1 MHMKKYKWSKIMV
14 VCFTVS
20 LIVGMI
26 GGALTNEYFVAYI
39 FDSFV
44 KERQEQTPIVKKVI
58 EEHSYV
64 EESKITDAIN
74 VVEPALT
81 VLAASDQIADRII
94 EAEISKNELFKNTT
108 SDLFYLNRQP
118 QEKYPEGTISGGS
131 GFFITSDGLI
141 ATCSSLVSGK
151 KNWSLITGD
160 EKIYHATVVFDDP
173 YDDFSLLKITD
184 RGENE
189 YFKTIDFAESNA
201 KNGQKVLSMGK
212 DVFYNTQVFSS
223 IIANEKT
230 ENSDDAAISEKRI
243 FPNEFVVIDREI
255 DENTVCGPA
264 VNLNGEIIGMS
275 IDFDTI
281 EPGKSYIIPVNALKE
296 KFYEYQ
302 EMIN

>member
-1 MHMKKYKWSKIMV
+1 MKKYKWSKIMV

-26 GGALTNEYFVAYI
+26 GGALTNEYFVAYV

-44 KERQEQTPIVKKVI
+44 KEREKQTPIVKKVI

-64 EESKITDAIN
+64 EESKTIDAIN
-74 VVEPALT
+74 IVQPALT
-81 VLAASDQIADRII
+81 VLAASDQIANRIMKG
-94 EAEISKNELFKNTT
+94 EIPKDELFKSTT
-108 SDLFYLNRQP
+108 SDSFYLNRQP
-118 QEKYPEGTISGGS
+118 QEKFLKGTIPGGS
-131 GFFITSDGLI
+131 GFLITSDGLI
-141 ATCSSLVSGK
+141 ATCSSLVSGQ
-151 KNWSLITGD
+151 KNWSLITSD

-184 RGENE
+184 RAENE
-189 YFKTIDFAESNA
+189 YFKTIEFAENNA

-212 DVFYNTQVFSS
+212 DVFFNTQVFSS
-223 IIANEKT
+223 IIANEGT

-243 FPNEFVVIDREI
+243 FPNEFVVTDREI

-275 IDFDTI
+275 IDFDSI
-281 EPGKSYIIPVNALKE
+281 EPGRSFVIPVEALKE

-302 EMIN
+302 EMVN